1 MAKIWNDI
9 EIEFKGEVHVV
20 RPTLEFIN
28 RLEQGPGNSITM
40 LYGRAAMGDLPTGKG
55 CEVIAKTLN
64 YAKEEKARRSTAAN
78 PPRVVPVTPE
88 DVLEELT
95 GVGPEFVQSVGS
107 ILLACMPE
115 PKKKTNSN
123 AKKKPTAKKSTRKRT
138 GQNSTG

>member
-1 MAKIWNDI
+1 MTKIWNDI

-64 YAKEEKARRSTAAN
+64 YAGEKD
-78 PPRVVPVTPE
+78 VTPE

-95 GVGPEFVQSVGS
+95 GVGPEFVQNVCA

-138 GQNSTG
+138 GPNSTG